1 VADTLIPPTPGDS
14 LTAPAGAR
22 PVMVAIA
29 GDSAAGKTTLTA
41 GLVAALGRDRVTGV
55 CVDDYHRYDRE
66 ERRSLPFTPLHP
78 ECNHVGIMEQHLHL
92 LAAGQPILKP
102 TYDHATGTFG
112 RQERVQP
119 QEFVII
125 EGLLPLHTRAMRSCF
140 DVRVYLDPPEQI
152 RREWK
157 VRRDCSRRGYT
168 PEQVLAELE
177 RREPESAAFI
187 RPQRSHADIVAR
199 FHLGAG
205 AAPGDALSA
214 TLLLRPTIPH
224 PDLSA
229 VLGDDSAEA
238 VHLVLMRDEDGKPVD
253 ALHIDGHAPR
263 ELSREV
269 ERHIWSGLHV
279 PGELPGTLGQIEPGA
294 RSEPLALSEL
304 ILLFHML
311 QAQAAATAGAAHA

>member
-1 VADTLIPPTPGDS
+1 VADTFIPAAPGNS
-14 LTAPAGAR
+14 LTQPGVRR

-41 GLVAALGRDRVTGV
+41 GLVEALGRDRVTGV

-112 RQERVQP
+112 RQERVTP

-125 EGLLPLHTRAMRSCF
+125 EGLLPLHSRVMRSCF
-140 DVRVYLDPPEQI
+140 DVRLYLDPPEDI

-168 PEQVLAELE
+168 REQVLA
-177 RREPESAAFI
+177 
-187 RPQRSHADIVAR
+187 R
-199 FHLGAG
+199 FHLAAG
-205 AAPGDALSA
+205 AAPGDPLSA

-229 VLGDDSAEA
+229 ILGDDSDQA
-238 VHLVLMRDEDGKPVD
+238 VRLTLMRDEDGKPVD
-253 ALHIDGHAPR
+253 ALSIDGRAPR
-263 ELSREV
+263 EVSREV
-269 ERHIWSGLHV
+269 ERHIWSGLDV
-279 PGELPGTLGQIEPGA
+279 RGELPSTLGQIEPGT

-311 QAQAAATAGAAHA
+311 QAQAAATAGAARA